1 MNSKYETK
9 HNEKTK
15 ISKNSNLQKDNNEK
29 ITTQTKEKNK
39 KTITITKKK
48 RRLKKWVWQLFIAIF
63 LIIITISL
71 TNITI
76 WHKENEITDKVVDEI
91 RNETTVLH

>member
-39 KTITITKKK
+39 KTITITNYHNYKSYQYNHMAQRK
-48 RRLKKWVWQLFIAIF
+48 
-63 LIIITISL
+63 
-71 TNITI
+71 
-76 WHKENEITDKVVDEI
+76 
-91 RNETTVLH
+91 